1 MHVVFFSRFYVSS
14 FEHIMLSPSSVTID
28 PTAAVGLQTPLFI
41 GQTKCELRHGSK
53 NILITGGAGFIASY
67 VSRHFVCQY
76 PEYFIVVYDKL
87 DYCASLNNLES
98 IKKYPNFVFEKGDIC
113 DADRV
118 MEVLKAHNID
128 TIMHFAAQ
136 SHVDLSFGNSF
147 SFTKNNVIGTH
158 VLLECAKAVNIKL
171 FLHVSTDEVYGE
183 VSPTDPDLLETA
195 ILCPTNPY
203 SASKAAA
210 EMLVNAYSKSFKLPV
225 MIVRSNNV
233 YGPHQFP
240 EKVIPK
246 FVSLLKRGRRMIL
259 HGDGSP
265 TRKYLFG
272 SDAAEA
278 FDIIFH
284 RGSEGEIYNIGSYE
298 EVANKDLCFLLLE
311 QFGISKEEF
320 SNWVEFSK
328 DRPFNDLRYAVDCS
342 KLIKLGWEQRT
353 SFSQGLAITV
363 DWYRRFGDKW
373 WGDITHCLT
382 AFPEIHSEKYS
393 VESETPQ
400 NLVSMF

>member
-1 MHVVFFSRFYVSS
+1 
-14 FEHIMLSPSSVTID
+14 MLSTQEPTHSVL
-28 PTAAVGLQTPLFI
+28 GLQSPLLI
-41 GQTKCELRHGSK
+41 GQTKFQPRSDTK
-53 NILITGGAGFIASY
+53 TILITGGAGFIASY

-76 PEYFIVVYDKL
+76 PEYLIVVLDKL

-98 IKKYPNFVFEKGDIC
+98 IKNRSNFIFEKGDIT

-118 MEVLKAHNID
+118 MSVLTAHKVD

-158 VLLECAKAVNIKL
+158 VLLECAKMANIKL

-183 VSPTDPDLLETA
+183 VSPSDPDLLETA

-210 EMLVNAYSKSFKLPV
+210 EMLVNAYYKSFKLPV

-246 FVSLLKRGRRMIL
+246 FVSLLKRGRKMIL

-278 FDIIFH
+278 FDTILH
-284 RGSEGEIYNIGSYE
+284 KGSEGEIYNIGSYE
-298 EVANKDLCFLLLE
+298 EIANKDLCYLLLE
-311 QFGISKEEF
+311 QFGIKMEAFPE
-320 SNWVEFSK
+320 WVEFSK

-342 KLIKLGWEQRT
+342 KLQSLGWEQRT
-353 SFSQGLAITV
+353 SFADGLQITV
-363 DWYRRFGDKW
+363 EWYRQFGDKW
-373 WGDITHCLT
+373 WGDISHCLT
-382 AFPEIHSEKYS
+382 AFPELKSPNHPVKSESHHDLNS
-393 VESETPQ
+393 V
-400 NLVSMF
+400 F

>member
-1 MHVVFFSRFYVSS
+1 
-14 FEHIMLSPSSVTID
+14 MLSTTNKIKPIS
-28 PTAAVGLQTPLFI
+28 ANVGLESPLFI
-41 GQTKCELRHGSK
+41 GQTRFEARPGTK

-67 VSRHFVCQY
+67 VSRHFVTQY
-76 PEYFIVVYDKL
+76 PEYLIVVYDIL
-87 DYCASLNNLES
+87 DYCATLNNLES
-98 IKKYPNFVFEKGDIC
+98 IQKYPNFVFEKGDIA

-118 MEVLKAHNID
+118 SQVLQAHNID

-158 VLLECAKAVNIKL
+158 VLLECAKEKNINL

-183 VSPTDPDLLETA
+183 VGPSDPDLLETA

-203 SASKAAA
+203 AASKAAA

-246 FVSLLKRGRRMIL
+246 FVSLLDRGRKMIL

-278 FDIIFH
+278 FDTILH
-284 RGSEGEIYNIGSYE
+284 KGTEGEIYNIGSYD
-298 EVANKDLCFLLLE
+298 EVANKELCYLLLE
-311 QFGISKEEF
+311 QFGIPKEDFSK
-320 SNWVEFSK
+320 WVEFSK

-342 KLIKLGWEQRT
+342 KLINLGWKQRT
-353 SFSQGLAITV
+353 SFSQGLAVTV
-363 DWYRRFGDKW
+363 QWYRQFGDRW
-373 WGDITHCLT
+373 WGDISHCLT
-382 AFPEIHSEKYS
+382 AFPEPQSENQDITS
-393 VESETPQ
+393 DSHQ
-400 NLVSMF
+400 AMVSFF